1 MVSTDLIRAIPFFAG
16 LNEAQLNA
24 VAALTVAH
32 NFDVGVT
39 LFEEGQPADKL
50 YLPLRGAVDLY
61 FGMEGHPKQRVL
73 AGEVEA
79 GMPVGISA
87 LIEPHTYM
95 MTARTAT
102 DCRMLEMNGVLLRA
116 LFALDTSMGYAI
128 LREISKA
135 SLERLHLARV
145 QLAREAEPDLV
156 I

>member
-1 MVSTDLIRAIPFFAG
+1 MVALDLIRATPFFAG
-16 LNEAQLNA
+16 LNEPQLNA
-24 VAALTVAH
+24 LAALTAAH
-32 NFDVGVT
+32 DFDVGVT
-39 LFEEGQPADKL
+39 LFEEGQPAEKL
-50 YLPLRGAVDLY
+50 FLPLRGAVDLY

-73 AGEVEA
+73 AGEIEA

-87 LIEPHTYM
+87 VIEPHLYK

-102 DCRMLEMNGVLLRA
+102 ECRMLEMNGVLLRA
-116 LFALDTSMGYAI
+116 LFALDTRMGYVM